1 MTPTEQTLARLLF
14 ASARRLYRTTLLGVP
29 CKAFDDTKAEVLYP
43 RPGDW
48 VLDVSSLPGA
58 GPSSIRNAAPP
69 SFRGAGPASARG
81 TGPLSSIPL
90 SSVPLSTGPFSA
102 APFSSGPLSSRGSGP
117 SSARSAEPA
126 GESAGSAPSSSSSGP
141 PAPSSVAGAAPV
153 STAAVGPSSVAGAE
167 PASAAATAPSS
178 VTSATS
184 TPLPGAASQRPT
196 DVDLNQLGRLVQI
209 ANEDG
214 ERVWYVEGLDGA
226 LYRRPGAEFI
236 RVFEHPLAATTD
248 EERLAWVVQAL
259 KRHGLTKQ
267 DSVRPTW

>member
-1 MTPTEQTLARLLF
+1 MTPTEQILARLLF

-48 VLDVSSLPGA
+48 VLDVSSIPGA
-58 GPSSIRNAAPP
+58 APSSIRNAAPP

-81 TGPLSSIPL
+81 TGPLSSVPLSAVPL
-90 SSVPLSTGPFSA
+90 SSGPFSA
-102 APFSSGPLSSRGSGP
+102 APFSSGPLSSRGSVP
-117 SSARSAEPA
+117 LSARSTEPA
-126 GESAGSAPSSSSSGP
+126 KGSAGSAPNSSGT

-153 STAAVGPSSVAGAE
+153 SAAAVGPSSVAGAE
-167 PASAAATAPSS
+167 PASAAATAPGS

-184 TPLPGAASQRPT
+184 TPIPGAVSQRPT
-196 DVDLNQLGRLVQI
+196 DVDLSQLGRLLQI
-209 ANEDG
+209 ASEDG

-259 KRHGLTKQ
+259 KRHGFTKQ
-267 DSVRPTW
+267 DSIRPTW